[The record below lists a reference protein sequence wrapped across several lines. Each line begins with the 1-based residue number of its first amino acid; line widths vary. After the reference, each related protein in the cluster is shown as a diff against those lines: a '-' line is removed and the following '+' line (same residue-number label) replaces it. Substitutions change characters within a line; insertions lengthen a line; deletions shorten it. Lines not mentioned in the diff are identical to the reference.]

1 MTGLLKSQLFQYAP
15 KEIEM
20 FKTIYVRQHVTTARV
35 CCLLPA

>member
-1 MTGLLKSQLFQYAP
+1 LVQYAA

-20 FKTIYVRQHVTTARV
+20 VKTIYVRQHVTTARG